1 MSDNFAIACLIVVV
15 AGIMASEDSPWL
27 AFFMVLVAADLVS
40 KGNV

>member
-1 MSDNFAIACLIVVV
+1 MSDNLMIACLILVV
-15 AGIMASEDSPWL
+15 AAIMASEDSPWL

>member
-1 MSDNFAIACLIVVV
+1 MSDNFAIACFVVFV
-15 AGIMASEDSPWL
+15 AGIAVIEDSPWL